1 METIFLAIFAFG
13 ALFTLASAALGAV
26 SGIDHGFG
34 HGHGVGHGQGHGAH
48 APLGHDSIA
57 WLHSVPLLN
66 GSSLMAFLTCF
77 GAAGYLLT
85 RLSPWA
91 FPAVMLG
98 ALIGG
103 IAGAYLVARFLG
115 LVLAGEREMDPDDYR
130 LEGTVGRITVGI
142 PAGGTGEV
150 VFSKVGARRSEAA
163 RSVGGTPIAR
173 GAEVVITE
181 YVDGKAIVQPWA
193 EFIAGREGVTAL
205 ESREAS

>member
-13 ALFTLASAALGAV
+13 ALFTLVSAAVGAV
-26 SGIDHGFG
+26 SGLDHGFG
-34 HGHGVGHGQGHGAH
+34 HAQAHAHGAH
-48 APLGHDSIA
+48 AASTSQS
-57 WLHSVPLLN
+57 WLNSTPLLN

-77 GAAGYLLT
+77 GAVGYLLT

-91 FPAVMLG
+91 FPAVVLG
-98 ALIGG
+98 AVLGGAIGAV
-103 IAGAYLVARFLG
+103 IVARFLG

-130 LEGTVGRITVGI
+130 LIGTVGRITSPI

-163 RSVGGTPIAR
+163 RSLGGTPIPR
-173 GAEVVITE
+173 GTEVVITD

-193 EFIAGREGVTAL
+193 EFIAGREGVPAL
-205 ESREAS
+205 ENREAS

>member
-13 ALFTLASAALGAV
+13 ALFTVLSAALGAAT
-26 SGIDHGFG
+26 GIGHGFSHAVG
-34 HGHGVGHGQGHGAH
+34 HGNGHGVHAPNAHGA
-48 APLGHDSIA
+48 D
-57 WLHSVPLLN
+57 WLHSLPILN
-66 GSSLMAFLTCF
+66 GSSAMAFLTCF

-98 ALIGG
+98 ALLGG
-103 IAGAYLVARFLG
+103 ALGAYLVARFLG

-130 LEGTVGRITVGI
+130 LVGTVGRITIPI

-163 RSVGGTPIAR
+163 RSVGGTPIPR

-205 ESREAS
+205 ENREAS